1 MRKELLLI
9 PAAALF
15 GLAGGYGWS
24 ALHAPAPK
32 APPHAK
38 AGFMPIP
45 PSPEEQPA
53 ASDVQWTAEADDS
66 GTAAAAATVHYSGC
80 NEVRAAGK
88 APLNIGEP
96 GYSPTMDG
104 DGDGVA
110 CEPVRDR

>member
-1 MRKELLLI
+1 MLVA
-9 PAAALF
+9 AAALF

-24 ALHAPAPK
+24 VLNA
-32 APPHAK
+32 PHAK
-38 AGFMPIP
+38 LPPHPKAAFMPIP

-53 ASDVQWTAEADDS
+53 ASDVQWTAEADDQPAS
-66 GTAAAAATVHYSGC
+66 VHYSGC

-96 GYSPTMDG
+96 GYRSDMDG

-110 CEPVRDR
+110 CEPVRAR